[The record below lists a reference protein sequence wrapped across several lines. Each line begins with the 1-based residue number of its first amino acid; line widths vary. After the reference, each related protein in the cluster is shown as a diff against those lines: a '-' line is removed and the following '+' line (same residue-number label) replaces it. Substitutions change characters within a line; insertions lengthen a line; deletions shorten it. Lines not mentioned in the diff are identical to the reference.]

1 MKIDLIGE
9 AVLFSIIGQIGVFI
23 VLGVL
28 YGLLVLFAFVFYRK
42 EKKQAQFVSVP
53 LKGIKSEIDKRKIAA
68 ISAALYQYLNQ
79 TYKIKATER
88 KFSKNK
94 SYEKLK
100 IKRWKNG

>member
-9 AVLFSIIGQIGVFI
+9 TVLFSIIGQIGVFV

-28 YGLLVLFAFVFYRK
+28 YGLLVLFTFIFYRK

-53 LKGIKSEIDKRKIAA
+53 LKVTKSEIDKRKIAA
-68 ISAALYQYLNQ
+68 ISTALYQYLNQ
-79 TYKIKATER
+79 TYKAKIIKR

-94 SYEKLK
+94 SLEKLK

>member
-1 MKIDLIGE
+1 MKIDLISE
-9 AVLFSIIGQIGVFI
+9 IVLFSIMGQIGVFV

-28 YGLLVLFAFVFYRK
+28 YGLLILFTFIFYRK
-42 EKKQAQFVSVP
+42 EKEPAQFVSVP

-79 TYKIKATER
+79 TYKVRLTKR

>member
-9 AVLFSIIGQIGVFI
+9 TVLFSIIGQIGVFV

-28 YGLLVLFAFVFYRK
+28 YGLLVLFTFIFYRK

-53 LKGIKSEIDKRKIAA
+53 LKVTKSKIDKRKIAA
-68 ISAALYQYLNQ
+68 ISTALYQYLNQ
-79 TYKIKATER
+79 TYKAKITKR
-88 KFSKNK
+88 KFSKNE
-94 SYEKLK
+94 SLEKLK

>member
-9 AVLFSIIGQIGVFI
+9 AVLFSIIGQIGVFV
-23 VLGVL
+23 VLGAL
-28 YGLLVLFAFVFYRK
+28 YGLLVLFTFIFYKK
-42 EKKQAQFVSVP
+42 EQAQFVSVP
-53 LKGIKSEIDKRKIAA
+53 LKGIKSKIDKRKIAA
-68 ISAALYQYLNQ
+68 ISTALYQYLNQ
-79 TYKIKATER
+79 TCKTKVTKR